1 MKKFVVC
8 LCVVIVALVWAVNR
22 SEKESTGKKPMS
34 VDAVSMNGIFG
45 NELYRPLNF
54 HKQKAMWFTYM
65 DYENILSQKSEEE
78 FSEIISERFKNAS
91 ELGIN
96 TVYVQIRAFGDA
108 YYPSEIFCK
117 GKFYTDESFDPL
129 QIMIDKAHSYGLSFH
144 AWINPMRL
152 MKKDEI
158 SSQPKSEIER
168 VCVAQENFIFEYE
181 GRYYLDPSYS
191 DTVDIVCR
199 GIEEIVR
206 NYNVDGIHIDDYFYP
221 SQEVSDTDEFK
232 KSGKDN
238 IADWRRENINVLVRS
253 LYNTV
258 KSINKGILF
267 GISPQGNIETDY
279 EKQYADVEKWL
290 SEGGYCDYIVPQI
303 YYGYENSE
311 CPFEETLDKWK
322 SISDGN
328 TALIIG
334 LCTYKNGTED
344 KWAGKGE
351 DEWIINDDVTSRQV
365 TDCTDDPE
373 VDGIALYSYSS
384 TFEDEV
390 SSAVMASGQVQ
401 QIRENFQNYR

>member
-22 SEKESTGKKPMS
+22 FEKESAGKQPMS
-34 VDAVSMNGIFG
+34 VDALSMNGIFG

-78 FSEIISERFKNAS
+78 FSEIISERFENAS

-108 YYPSEIFCK
+108 YYPSEIFSK

-191 DTVDIVCR
+191 DTVDIVCM

-253 LYNTV
+253 MYNTV

-344 KWAGKGE
+344 KWAGKGA

>member
-22 SEKESTGKKPMS
+22 FEKESAGKQPMS
-34 VDAVSMNGIFG
+34 VDALSMNGIFG

-78 FSEIISERFKNAS
+78 FSEIISERFENAS

-108 YYPSEIFCK
+108 YYPSEIFSK

-168 VCVAQENFIFEYE
+168 VCVAHENFIFEYE

-221 SQEVSDTDEFK
+221 SQEVSDADEFK

-267 GISPQGNIETDY
+267 GISPQGNIN
-279 EKQYADVEKWL
+279 ANFGL
-290 SEGGYCDYIVPQI
+290 SLCITSEALVRVCHWVP
-303 YYGYENSE
+303 
-311 CPFEETLDKWK
+311 
-322 SISDGN
+322 
-328 TALIIG
+328 
-334 LCTYKNGTED
+334 
-344 KWAGKGE
+344 
-351 DEWIINDDVTSRQV
+351 V
-365 TDCTDDPE
+365 
-373 VDGIALYSYSS
+373 
-384 TFEDEV
+384 
-390 SSAVMASGQVQ
+390 
-401 QIRENFQNYR
+401 

>member
-22 SEKESTGKKPMS
+22 FEKESAGKQPMS

-78 FSEIISERFKNAS
+78 FSEIISERFENAS

-108 YYPSEIFCK
+108 YYPSEIFSK

-221 SQEVSDTDEFK
+221 SQEVSDADEFK

-344 KWAGKGE
+344 KWAGKGA

>member
-1 MKKFVVC
+1 MKKIVVC

-22 SEKESTGKKPMS
+22 SEKESAGKQPMS
-34 VDAVSMNGIFG
+34 VDALSMNGIFG

-221 SQEVSDTDEFK
+221 SQEVSDADEFK

-344 KWAGKGE
+344 KWAGKGA

>member
-22 SEKESTGKKPMS
+22 FEKESAGKQPMS
-34 VDAVSMNGIFG
+34 VDALSMNGIFG

-78 FSEIISERFKNAS
+78 FSEIISERFENAS

-108 YYPSEIFCK
+108 YYPSEIFSK

-221 SQEVSDTDEFK
+221 SQEVSDADEFK

-311 CPFEETLDKWK
+311 CPFEETLDGWK

-344 KWAGKGE
+344 KWAGKGA

>member
-22 SEKESTGKKPMS
+22 SEKGSAGKQPMS
-34 VDAVSMNGIFG
+34 VDAVSMNSIFG

-96 TVYVQIRAFGDA
+96 TVYVQVRAFGDA
-108 YYPSEIFCK
+108 YYPSEIFSK

-158 SSQPKSEIER
+158 SAQAEAEIER
-168 VCVAQENFIFEYE
+168 VCIAQENFILEYE

-199 GIEEIVR
+199 GIEEIVK

-221 SQEVSDTDEFK
+221 SQEVNDTDEFK
-232 KSGKDN
+232 KSGEGN
-238 IADWRRENINVLVRS
+238 IADWRRENINVLVKS

-258 KSINKGILF
+258 KSVNKGVLF

-311 CPFEETLDKWK
+311 CPFEETLDRWK

-328 TALIIG
+328 TALIVG

-344 KWAGKGE
+344 KWAGKGA

-365 TDCTDDPE
+365 RDCTDDPK

>member
-1 MKKFVVC
+1 MSPG
-8 LCVVIVALVWAVNR
+8 WAVNR
-22 SEKESTGKKPMS
+22 SEKESAGKQPMS
-34 VDAVSMNGIFG
+34 VDALSMNGIFG

-78 FSEIISERFKNAS
+78 FSEIISERFENAS

-221 SQEVSDTDEFK
+221 SQEVSDADEFK

-311 CPFEETLDKWK
+311 CPFEETLNEWK

-344 KWAGKGE
+344 KWAGKGA

>member
-22 SEKESTGKKPMS
+22 FEKESAGKQPMS

-78 FSEIISERFKNAS
+78 FSEIISERFENAS

-108 YYPSEIFCK
+108 YYPSEIFSK

-221 SQEVSDTDEFK
+221 SQEVSDADEFK

-311 CPFEETLDKWK
+311 CPFEETLDGWK

-344 KWAGKGE
+344 KWAGKGA

>member
-22 SEKESTGKKPMS
+22 SEKESAGKQPMS

-78 FSEIISERFKNAS
+78 FSEIISERFENAS

-108 YYPSEIFCK
+108 YYPSEIFSK

-311 CPFEETLDKWK
+311 CPFEETLDRWK

-344 KWAGKGE
+344 KWAGKGA

>member
-22 SEKESTGKKPMS
+22 SEKESAGKRPMS

-78 FSEIISERFKNAS
+78 FSEIISERFENAS

-108 YYPSEIFCK
+108 YYPSEIFSK

-258 KSINKGILF
+258 KSMNKGILF

-311 CPFEETLDKWK
+311 CPFEETLDEWK

-344 KWAGKGE
+344 KWAGKGA

>member
-22 SEKESTGKKPMS
+22 SEKESAGKQPMS

-78 FSEIISERFKNAS
+78 FSEIISERFENAS

-168 VCVAQENFIFEYE
+168 VCVSQENFIFEYE

-191 DTVDIVCR
+191 DTADIVCR

-344 KWAGKGE
+344 KWAGKGA

>member
-22 SEKESTGKKPMS
+22 SEKESAGKRPMS

-65 DYENILSQKSEEE
+65 DYENILSQKREEE

-96 TVYVQIRAFGDA
+96 TVYVQVRAFGDA

-158 SSQPKSEIER
+158 SLQAEAEIER
-168 VCVAQENFIFEYE
+168 VCIDQENFILEYE

-199 GIEEIVR
+199 GIEEIVK

-221 SQEVSDTDEFK
+221 SQEVSDADEFK
-232 KSGKDN
+232 KSGEDN
-238 IADWRRENINVLVRS
+238 IADWRRENINILVKS

-258 KSINKGILF
+258 KSINKDVLF

-311 CPFEETLDKWK
+311 CPFEETLDRWK

-328 TALIIG
+328 TSLVIG

-344 KWAGKGE
+344 KWAGKGA

-373 VDGIALYSYSS
+373 IDGIALYSYSS

-401 QIRENFQNYR
+401 QIRENFQDYR

>member
-22 SEKESTGKKPMS
+22 SEKESAGKQPMS

-78 FSEIISERFKNAS
+78 FSEIISERFENAS

-108 YYPSEIFCK
+108 YYPSEIFSK

-221 SQEVSDTDEFK
+221 SQEVSDADEFK

-311 CPFEETLDKWK
+311 CPFEETLDGWK

-328 TALIIG
+328 TVLIIG

-344 KWAGKGE
+344 KWAGKGA

>member
-1 MKKFVVC
+1 MSPG
-8 LCVVIVALVWAVNR
+8 WAVNR
-22 SEKESTGKKPMS
+22 SEKESAGKQPMS
-34 VDAVSMNGIFG
+34 VDALSMNGIFG

-78 FSEIISERFKNAS
+78 FSEIISERFENAS

-311 CPFEETLDKWK
+311 CPFEETLNEWK

-344 KWAGKGE
+344 KWAGKGA

>member
-1 MKKFVVC
+1 LKKFVVC

-22 SEKESTGKKPMS
+22 SEKESTCKQPMS

-78 FSEIISERFKNAS
+78 FSEIISERFENAS

-108 YYPSEIFCK
+108 YYPSEIFSK

-129 QIMIDKAHSYGLSFH
+129 QIMIDKAHSCGLSFH

-191 DTVDIVCR
+191 DTADIVCR

-221 SQEVSDTDEFK
+221 SQEVSDADEFK

-311 CPFEETLDKWK
+311 CPFEETLDGWK

-344 KWAGKGE
+344 KWAGKGA

>member
-1 MKKFVVC
+1 MKKIVVC
-8 LCVVIVALVWAVNR
+8 LCVVIVALVWAVNQ
-22 SEKESTGKKPMS
+22 SEKESTGKQPMS
-34 VDAVSMNGIFG
+34 VDALSMNGIFG
-45 NELYRPLNF
+45 NELYRSLNF

-78 FSEIISERFKNAS
+78 FSEIISERFENAS

-221 SQEVSDTDEFK
+221 SQEVSDADEFK

-311 CPFEETLDKWK
+311 CPFEETLNEWK

-344 KWAGKGE
+344 KWAGKGA